1 MKAMVLARK
10 GPVTLDSLVLRDI
23 PLPSPRSGEVLIRV
37 LSFGVCR
44 TDLHVVE
51 GDLPGVA
58 PGTIPGHEIVGEIA
72 GIGEGVTGWNI
83 GDPVG
88 MAWLYSSCG
97 SCRFCLSGKENLCLS
112 PMFTGYDRPGGFAE
126 YVVGDGRFV
135 YHLPPGGD
143 PSLSAPLL
151 CAGIIGY
158 RAFTRLNLHNE
169 QHLGLYG
176 FGASAHLVLQ
186 MAKSSGM
193 KVSVISR
200 GEGHQALAREMGAD
214 FVGPSGSHPKE
225 PLDGAILFAPA
236 GDIVP
241 DIMLDLDRGGRL
253 LIAGI
258 HLSDI
263 PSLVYQD
270 QLFLEKSLG
279 SVTANTRE
287 DGMGLLKIAEEF
299 GIVPKIRKYPL
310 QDAGQALM
318 DLKNDQIRGAAVL
331 TVAE

>member
-1 MKAMVLARK
+1 MKAMVLSRQ
-10 GPVTLDSLVLRDI
+10 GPVGPDSLVLRDI
-23 PLPSPRSGEVLIRV
+23 PVPSPGRGEVLIKVR
-37 LSFGVCR
+37 SCGVCR

-51 GDLPGVA
+51 GDLPGVSSGA
-58 PGTIPGHEIVGEIA
+58 IPGHEIVGEIA
-72 GIGEGVTGWNI
+72 GVGEGVSGWNV
-83 GDPVG
+83 GDLVG

-112 PMFTGYDRPGGFAE
+112 PRFTGYDRPGGFAE

-135 YHLPPGGD
+135 YRLNTGGD
-143 PSLSAPLL
+143 LSVFAPLL

-158 RAFTRLNLHNE
+158 RAFTRLEILRG

-186 MAKSSGM
+186 MAKSSGIR
-193 KVSVISR
+193 VSVISR
-200 GEGHQALAREMGAD
+200 GDGHQALAREMGAD
-214 FVGPSGSHPKE
+214 FVGPSGTHPPA

-236 GDIVP
+236 GEIVP

-270 QLFLEKSLG
+270 QLFQEKSLG

-287 DGMGLLKIAEEF
+287 DGLGLLKMAEAF
-299 GIVPKIRKYPL
+299 GITPKIRKYSL
-310 QDAGQALM
+310 RDAALALM
-318 DLKNDQIRGAAVL
+318 DLKNDQIMGAAVL
-331 TVAE
+331 TVS

>member
-1 MKAMVLARK
+1 MKAMVLSK
-10 GPVTLDSLVLRDI
+10 TGPVAPDSLVLRDL
-23 PLPSPRSGEVLIRV
+23 PVPSPGKGEVLIRV
-37 LSFGVCR
+37 LSCGVCR

-51 GDLPGVA
+51 GDLPGVS

-72 GIGEGVTGWNI
+72 ALGEGVTGWSL

-97 SCRFCLSGKENLCLS
+97 TCRFCLSGRENLCFS
-112 PMFTGYDRPGGFAE
+112 PVFTGYDRPGGFAE

-135 YHLPPGGD
+135 YHLNFTD
-143 PSLSAPLL
+143 PSVFAPLL

-158 RAFTRLNLHNE
+158 RAFSRLALLRG

-176 FGASAHLVLQ
+176 FGASAHLVIQ
-186 MAKSSGM
+186 MAKFLGM
-193 KVSVISR
+193 RVSVISR
-200 GEGHQALAREMGAD
+200 GDGHQALAREMGAD
-214 FVGPSGSHPKE
+214 FVGPSGTHPKE
-225 PLDGAILFAPA
+225 LLDGAILFAPA
-236 GDIVP
+236 GEIVP
-241 DIMLDLDRGGRL
+241 DIMLDLDRGGKL

-258 HLSDI
+258 HLSNI

-270 QLFLEKSLG
+270 QLFQEKSLG

-287 DGMGLLKIAEEF
+287 DGQGLLKMAKAF
-299 GIVPKIRKYPL
+299 GITPKVRVYSL
-310 QDAGQALM
+310 EEANSALM

-331 TVAE
+331 KVS

>member
-1 MKAMVLARK
+1 MKAMVLSK
-10 GPVTLDSLVLRDI
+10 TGPVAPDSLVLRDL
-23 PLPSPRSGEVLIRV
+23 PVPSPGHGEVLIRV
-37 LSFGVCR
+37 LSCGVCR

-51 GDLPGVA
+51 GDLPGVS

-72 GIGEGVTGWNI
+72 ALGEGVTGWAI

-88 MAWLYSSCG
+88 MAWLYRSCG
-97 SCRFCLSGKENLCLS
+97 TCRFCLSGRENLCFS
-112 PMFTGYDRPGGFAE
+112 PIFTGYDRPGGFAE

-135 YHLPPGGD
+135 YHLNFTD
-143 PSLSAPLL
+143 PSVFAPLL

-158 RAFTRLNLHNE
+158 RAFSRLGLLRG

-186 MAKSSGM
+186 MAKFLGM
-193 KVSVISR
+193 RVSVISR
-200 GEGHQALAREMGAD
+200 GDGHQSLAREMGAD
-214 FVGPSGSHPKE
+214 FVGPSGTHPDK

-236 GDIVP
+236 GEIVP
-241 DIMLDLDRGGRL
+241 DIMLDLDRGGKL

-270 QLFLEKSLG
+270 QLFQEKSLG

-287 DGMGLLKIAEEF
+287 DGQGLLKMAKAF
-299 GIVPKIRKYPL
+299 GITPKVRVYSL
-310 QDAGQALM
+310 EEATSALM
-318 DLKNDQIRGAAVL
+318 DLKNDRIRGACVL
-331 TVAE
+331 KVS

>member
-1 MKAMVLARK
+1 MKAMILSKR
-10 GPVTLDSLVLRDI
+10 GPVGPDSLILKEI
-23 PLPSPRSGEVLIRV
+23 PVPSPGRGEVLIRV
-37 LSFGVCR
+37 RSCGVCR

-51 GDLPGVA
+51 GDLPGVS

-72 GIGEGVTGWNI
+72 GIGEEVTGWNLS
-83 GDPVG
+83 DPVG
-88 MAWLYSSCG
+88 MAWLYRSCG

-112 PMFTGYDRPGGFAE
+112 PLFTGYDRPGGFAE

-135 YHLPPGGD
+135 YHLNIGD
-143 PSLSAPLL
+143 PSVFAPLL

-158 RAFTRLNLHNE
+158 RAFKRLGLFRG

-193 KVSVISR
+193 SVSVISR
-200 GEGHQALAREMGAD
+200 GDAHQSLAREMGAD
-214 FVGPSGSHPKE
+214 FVGASGTHPPE
-225 PLDGAILFAPA
+225 LLDGAILFAPA
-236 GDIVP
+236 GEIVP

-263 PSLVYQD
+263 PSLVYHD

-287 DGMGLLKIAEEF
+287 DGLGLLKMARAF
-299 GIVPKIRKYPL
+299 DIRPRVRVYPL
-310 QDAGQALM
+310 EGATSALM
-318 DLKNDQIRGAAVL
+318 DLKNDQIRGACVL
-331 TVAE
+331 KVS

>member
-1 MKAMVLARK
+1 MKAMVLSRS
-10 GPVTLDSLVLRDI
+10 GPVGPDSLVLRDL
-23 PLPSPRSGEVLIRV
+23 PTPSPARGEVLIRV
-37 LSFGVCR
+37 RSCGVCR

-51 GDLPGVA
+51 GDLPGVP
-58 PGTIPGHEIVGEIA
+58 PGAIPGHEIAGEIA
-72 GIGEGVTGWNI
+72 AVGEGVTGWKP

-112 PMFTGYDRPGGFAE
+112 PKFTGYDRPGGFAE
-126 YVVGDGRFV
+126 YVVGDARFV
-135 YHLPPGGD
+135 YHLGSGGD
-143 PSLSAPLL
+143 PSLMAPLL

-158 RAFTRLNLHNE
+158 RAFTRLSLLRG

-186 MAKSSGM
+186 MAQSSGM
-193 KVSVISR
+193 HVSVISR
-200 GEGHQALAREMGAD
+200 GDRHQALAREMGAD
-214 FVGPSGSHPKE
+214 FVGPSGTHPRKL
-225 PLDGAILFAPA
+225 LDGAILFAPA
-236 GDIVP
+236 GEIVP
-241 DIMLDLDRGGRL
+241 DIMLDLDRGGKL

-287 DGMGLLKIAEEF
+287 DGRGLLKMAETF
-299 GIVPKIRKYPL
+299 GIQPRIRKYPL
-310 QDAGQALM
+310 QDASLALM
-318 DLKNDQIRGAAVL
+318 DLKNDQIMGAAVL
-331 TVAE
+331 TVS